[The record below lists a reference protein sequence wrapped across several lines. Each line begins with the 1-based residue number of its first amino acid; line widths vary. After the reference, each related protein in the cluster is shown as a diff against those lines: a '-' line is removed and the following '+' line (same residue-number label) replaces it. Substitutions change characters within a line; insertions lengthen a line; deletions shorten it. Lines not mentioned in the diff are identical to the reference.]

1 MKVILMGLHGD
12 ASTGSVA
19 AGLAPFFKVRHVT
32 MVRDGDPDNPWAVVE
47 VDDSYQHVWDVCNR
61 LRGVFHRGK
70 RIHLYIPLH
79 QDAGFHELAP
89 HERIDI
95 H

>member
-1 MKVILMGLHGD
+1 VI
-12 ASTGSVA
+12 
-19 AGLAPFFKVRHVT
+19 
-32 MVRDGDPDNPWAVVE
+32 E
-47 VDDSYQHVWDVCNR
+47 VDDAYQHVWDVCYE

-70 RIHLYIPLH
+70 RIHLTIPLH
-79 QDAGFHELAP
+79 QDHLQHEIAP